1 MDRAQ
6 LVQGGRGIQAGLAG
20 YGRPAVATTCGTW
33 QRPGLLKHVPLKSDP
48 EQTDP
53 RVFPALPSHL
63 SDLFKKHAV
72 KAKLQDVTF
81 HTLRHTFCSRLV
93 QAGVPLRMVQVL
105 ARHSNIEVTERY
117 AHVGDGHTREAV
129 ERLSEYE
136 AEARKAL
143 EKVTQGVTEKVIPL

>member
-1 MDRAQ
+1 VAVLRTLERPSA
-6 LVQGGRGIQAGLAG
+6 LVF
-20 YGRPAVATTCGTW
+20 
-33 QRPGLLKHVPLKSDP
+33 S
-48 EQTDP
+48 
-53 RVFPALPSHL
+53 ALPSHL
-63 SDLFKKHAV
+63 SDLFKRAAV
-72 KAKLQDVTF
+72 KADLQDVSF

-117 AHVGDGHTREAV
+117 AHVGDSHTREAV

-143 EKVTQGVTEKVIPL
+143 EKVTPGVTEKTTPL